1 MLTLVGEIL
10 IDLVFVASVVA
21 IVSCL
26 AHLLS
31 LTVREQ
37 RELKTA
43 AHMNPPM
50 RESAR
55 REAADHKPTAGHR
68 PPSHVV
74 VGLSPGD
81 RWRSPGRR
89 CTGALVPSAP
99 CRRQRLWLANGAQGT
114 EWSRLREA
122 RYDVMGVVVA
132 PTG

>member
-50 RESAR
+50 RERTRVERPRITSLRPGIAR
-55 REAADHKPTAGHR
+55 HHTSSSG
-68 PPSHVV
+68 
-74 VGLSPGD
+74 
-81 RWRSPGRR
+81 
-89 CTGALVPSAP
+89 
-99 CRRQRLWLANGAQGT
+99 
-114 EWSRLREA
+114 
-122 RYDVMGVVVA
+122 
-132 PTG
+132 